1 MNEQEIRQ
9 YDNDYQDANPI
20 YSNVIHKIE
29 NPMNDIINLED
40 IPQEIFVELFKYGT
54 SVDFRSY
61 GEPVSERDNTRA
73 FNHIEILET
82 GITAT
87 VFDMAS
93 QSLVEK
99 DNLTKQRAFKI
110 RGEFTNDA
118 IIVKAIQDIKA
129 IKVN

>member
-1 MNEQEIRQ
+1 
-9 YDNDYQDANPI
+9 
-20 YSNVIHKIE
+20 
-29 NPMNDIINLED
+29 MNDTMNLED
-40 IPQEIFVELFKYGT
+40 IPQEIFVELFKHGT

-61 GEPVSERDNTRA
+61 GEPVSERDHTRA
-73 FNHIEILET
+73 FNYIEILET